1 LITSSYKQKRKN
13 TNMQFEKINSWYYE
27 GTELFSSDRFDE
39 AIEYYDKIIE
49 IDPNSKIAWGY
60 KARALSKLKRYDD
73 AFACYQ
79 KALQC

>member
-1 LITSSYKQKRKN
+1 
-13 TNMQFEKINSWYYE
+13 MQIEQINSWYYE

-39 AIEYYDKIIE
+39 AIICYDKIIQ
-49 IDPNSKIAWGY
+49 INPNSRIAWGY

-79 KALQC
+79 NALKC